1 MPNRVKVAGV
11 AAIAGF
17 VMAVIFLNSSFFL
30 SANTYYINSQ
40 SPPGAADR
48 SAADVEGKSRIS
60 DERKS
65 LSAES
70 AKDSRG
76 KPTWSDEDVL
86 LSRGEKEWQKLT
98 CGPSKLFRPISLST
112 DIGNLTFYGFLSA
125 KYDQTVTARALK
137 GWMFEKK
144 EIESFLTLSRD
155 LPLIDVGANVGLV
168 ALQAALQKRTVVAIE
183 PIAANALRLCRSVL
197 DFGHA
202 GLVHV
207 IQNAVSSREGHVT
220 LATQAANTSTLF
232 TVNEAG
238 RQFTHDLTLAYAIK
252 LDRIL
257 EMLPFRRAALKID
270 VESHEGHVLA
280 GSRDLFKTVDVPL
293 VWMEWQHVK
302 GRATFGG
309 QFVVDFM
316 TARNFRPHHVISGK
330 LLEGDFMSWPFTV
343 LWKRD
348 ERAAV

>member
-1 MPNRVKVAGV
+1 MSHKIQ
-11 AAIAGF
+11 AISFILILVLIF
-17 VMAVIFLNSSFFL
+17 VINFYRQVNSIIGH
-30 SANTYYINSQ
+30 T
-40 SPPGAADR
+40 D
-48 SAADVEGKSRIS
+48 
-60 DERKS
+60 DERMYQKTG
-65 LSAES
+65 ARNKVPE
-70 AKDSRG
+70 DSR
-76 KPTWSDEDVL
+76 L
-86 LSRGEKEWQKLT
+86 LSVASMETRDMKSDNNNVLMSRDEKGWRKLN
-98 CGPSKLFRPISLST
+98 CAPSKHFRPINFPT
-112 DIGNLTFYGFLSA
+112 EIGNLTFYGFMSA
-125 KYDQTVTARALK
+125 EYDRTVTAKALN
-137 GWMFEKK
+137 GSIFEKK

-280 GSRDLFKTVDVPL
+280 GSRDLLKTLDVPL
-293 VWMEWQHVK
+293 VWMEWEHVK

-316 TARNFRPHHVISGK
+316 TARNFRPHHVISGE

-343 LWKRD
+343 LWR
-348 ERAAV
+348 R

>member
-1 MPNRVKVAGV
+1 MPRNIKTAIFAISYIIISVIILLINYHHLNRKENLMKQAQGDEKSNQKTGLGNKVTENIRLLPV
-11 AAIAGF
+11 ASVETQPITTDNNSVLMSRDEKGWRR
-17 VMAVIFLNSSFFL
+17 LN
-30 SANTYYINSQ
+30 
-40 SPPGAADR
+40 
-48 SAADVEGKSRIS
+48 
-60 DERKS
+60 
-65 LSAES
+65 
-70 AKDSRG
+70 
-76 KPTWSDEDVL
+76 
-86 LSRGEKEWQKLT
+86 

-125 KYDQTVTARALK
+125 EYDRTVPERALK
-137 GWMFEKK
+137 GRMFEKK

-270 VESHEGHVLA
+270 VESHEGHVLE
-280 GSRDLFKTVDVPL
+280 GSRDLWKTLDVPL

-343 LWKRD
+343 LWR
-348 ERAAV
+348 R